1 MPLYQTYRKGELRVG
16 IWKVEETICQMRSMF
31 VDFSLY
37 ESGMQRFKSEKRQ
50 LEWLAV
56 RVLLKELVGEEK
68 EIGYLPS
75 GKPYLEDRSAC
86 VSFSHT
92 SGYVAVAVHPN
103 KEVGIDIE
111 QYGLRVRKLAS
122 RFVRDDERIS
132 VEAGDE
138 IYALLLHWSAKETM
152 FKLMEHS
159 DVDFL
164 DHLHILPF
172 IPTDSGEMKAVEYR
186 TEMRHTFQ
194 VSYYTHPDYVL
205 TFACLE

>member
-1 MPLYQTYRKGELRVG
+1 
-16 IWKVEETICQMRSMF
+16 
-31 VDFSLY
+31 
-37 ESGMQRFKSEKRQ
+37 
-50 LEWLAV
+50 
-56 RVLLKELVGEEK
+56 
-68 EIGYLPS
+68 
-75 GKPYLEDRSAC
+75 
-86 VSFSHT
+86 
-92 SGYVAVAVHPN
+92 
-103 KEVGIDIE
+103 
-111 QYGLRVRKLAS
+111 
-122 RFVRDDERIS
+122 VRDDERSS